1 MAAHREARE
10 HSVRTART
18 RSATGA
24 LMLRMIVARHPVDH
38 ENRLP
43 RLRELRALKMAR
55 SAHAFVRGSTARF
68 YEWLASESAARL
80 PAGPPVWICGD
91 CHVGNLG
98 PVGRTE
104 GSVVVEIRDL
114 DQSVIGNPA
123 HDLTRLALSLAM
135 AARACSLPGV
145 ATARITEDLVAGY
158 EAAFDGAI
166 PAEHVQSLPSP
177 IRVVMKRA
185 MKRGWKHLL
194 KERIGKPA
202 AQIPLG
208 RRFWPLTAD
217 ERVAIAKLIESPRVH
232 SLVTRLESRDD
243 ASEVELVDAAY
254 WVKGCS
260 SLGLWRAAVVVDVID
275 RSRKKDEGRRVRSL
289 LDIKEATKPS
299 APAHKGA
306 DMPDEPAARVVA
318 GALRV
323 APALGERMLATE
335 LLGRSVFIRELL
347 PQDLKL
353 ELDELSSDDARASA
367 YYLGMVVGRAHAR
380 QMAPADRDRWFKE
393 IESRRTKNID
403 APGWLWEAV
412 VDLVGVHE
420 RAYLEHCRRYA
431 LDQDKVQ
438 LAA

>member
-1 MAAHREARE
+1 
-10 HSVRTART
+10 
-18 RSATGA
+18 
-24 LMLRMIVARHPVDH
+24 MIVARRTVHHDK
-38 ENRLP
+38 RLP
-43 RLRELRALKMAR
+43 RLAELRALKMAR

-68 YEWLASESAARL
+68 YEWLAGESAARL

-114 DQSVIGNPA
+114 DQTVIGNPA

-135 AARACSLPGV
+135 AARECSLPGV
-145 ATARITEDLVAGY
+145 ATSRITEDLVAGY

-166 PAEHVQSLPSP
+166 PAEHMQALPSP

-185 MKRGWKHLL
+185 MRRGWKHLL
-194 KERIGKPA
+194 KERIGRPD

-208 RRFWPLTAD
+208 RRFWPLSAE
-217 ERVAIAKLIESPRVH
+217 ERAAVAKLIASPRVH

-260 SLGLWRAAVVVDVID
+260 SLGLWRGAVVVDVID
-275 RSRKKDEGRRVRSL
+275 RSRKKSERRVRSL

-299 APAHKGA
+299 SPAQPGA
-306 DMPDEPAARVVA
+306 EMPDEPAARVVA

-323 APALGERMLATE
+323 APALGERMLAADMLE
-335 LLGRSVFIRELL
+335 RSVFIRELL

-353 ELDELSSDDARASA
+353 ELDQLSAEDARAVA

-380 QMAPADRDRWFKE
+380 QLPEAERDRWFKE
-393 IESRRTKNID
+393 IASRRTKNID

-431 LDQDKVQ
+431 LDQDKVE

>member
-1 MAAHREARE
+1 
-10 HSVRTART
+10 
-18 RSATGA
+18 
-24 LMLRMIVARHPVDH
+24 MIVARRTVHHDK
-38 ENRLP
+38 RLP
-43 RLRELRALKMAR
+43 RLAELRALKMAR

-68 YEWLASESAARL
+68 YEWLAGESAARL

-114 DQSVIGNPA
+114 DQTVIGNPA

-135 AARACSLPGV
+135 AARECSLPGV
-145 ATARITEDLVAGY
+145 ATSRITEDLVAGY

-166 PAEHVQSLPSP
+166 PAEHMQALPSP

-185 MKRGWKHLL
+185 MRRGWKHLL
-194 KERIGKPA
+194 KERIGHPD

-208 RRFWPLTAD
+208 RRFWPLSAE
-217 ERVAIAKLIESPRVH
+217 ERAAVIKLIASPRVH

-260 SLGLWRAAVVVDVID
+260 SLGLWRGAVVVDVID
-275 RSRKKDEGRRVRSL
+275 RSRKKSERRVRSL

-299 APAHKGA
+299 APAQRGA
-306 DMPDEPAARVVA
+306 EMPSEPAARVVS

-323 APALGERMLATE
+323 APALGERMLATDM
-335 LLGRSVFIRELL
+335 LGRSVFIRELL

-353 ELDELSSDDARASA
+353 ELDQLSAEDARAVA

-380 QMAPADRDRWFKE
+380 QLPEAERERWFKE
-393 IESRRTKNID
+393 IASRRTKNID

-431 LDQDKVQ
+431 LDQDKVE

>member
-1 MAAHREARE
+1 
-10 HSVRTART
+10 
-18 RSATGA
+18 
-24 LMLRMIVARHPVDH
+24 
-38 ENRLP
+38 
-43 RLRELRALKMAR
+43 
-55 SAHAFVRGSTARF
+55 
-68 YEWLASESAARL
+68 
-80 PAGPPVWICGD
+80 
-91 CHVGNLG
+91 
-98 PVGRTE
+98 
-104 GSVVVEIRDL
+104 
-114 DQSVIGNPA
+114 
-123 HDLTRLALSLAM
+123 M
-135 AARACSLPGV
+135 AARECSLPGV
-145 ATARITEDLVAGY
+145 ATSRITEDLVAGY

-166 PAEHVQSLPSP
+166 PAEHMQALPSP

-185 MKRGWKHLL
+185 MRRGWKHLL
-194 KERIGKPA
+194 KERIGRPD

-208 RRFWPLTAD
+208 RRFWPLSAE
-217 ERVAIAKLIESPRVH
+217 ERAAVAKLIASPRVH

-260 SLGLWRAAVVVDVID
+260 SLGLWRGAVVVDVID
-275 RSRKKDEGRRVRSL
+275 RSRKKSERRVRSL

-299 APAHKGA
+299 SPAQPGA
-306 DMPDEPAARVVA
+306 EMPDEPAARVVA

-323 APALGERMLATE
+323 APALGERMLAADMLE
-335 LLGRSVFIRELL
+335 RSVFIRELL

-353 ELDELSSDDARASA
+353 ELDQLSAEDARAVA

-380 QMAPADRDRWFKE
+380 QLPEAERDRWFKE
-393 IESRRTKNID
+393 IASRRTKNID

-431 LDQDKVQ
+431 LDQDKVE